1 MNTKYEQLVVGRET
15 FAYEFLF
22 FRFREFE
29 LAGAEA
35 QEIRF
40 PADFVNVIQYRTSVF
55 NRHLADEKNTA
66 VFQFVVAWFHN

>member
-1 MNTKYEQLVVGRET
+1 VSNARSTTRRKIQSGDNLIVYRAKYEQLVVGRET

-35 QEIRF
+35 QE
-40 PADFVNVIQYRTSVF
+40 
-55 NRHLADEKNTA
+55 
-66 VFQFVVAWFHN
+66 